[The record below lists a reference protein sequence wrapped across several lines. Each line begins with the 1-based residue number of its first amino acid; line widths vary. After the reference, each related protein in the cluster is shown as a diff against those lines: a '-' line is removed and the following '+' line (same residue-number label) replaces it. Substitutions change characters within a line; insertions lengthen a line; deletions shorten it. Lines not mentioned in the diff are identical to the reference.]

1 MSITKFTK
9 NEIVRMYMHEGYTQ
23 ESISKELGVSVKT
36 ISATLKMKTNSLDR
50 NKIRYRNQQRAVL
63 LTNENKR
70 KA

>member
-23 ESISKELGVSVKT
+23 ESISKELGLSVKA
-36 ISATLKMKTNSLDR
+36 ISSTLAMKTNSLDR
-50 NKIRYRNQQRAVL
+50 NKIRCRNQRRAAL